1 MFGLKK
7 KKEKE
12 WIEAREEK
20 PGMVEYVKVDSI
32 QAHLVDVLEENR
44 RLKEAMKQRDETHFS
59 DMRKKEKEKKI
70 ALIEADEWKKRAAEK
85 ENEIKKLK
93 KEIDRQDE
101 ELEQLK
107 DMENYLRTE
116 AEMAKTES
124 ERVIKKQSEKE
135 ENLRW
140 LERAVK
146 EYMESDWK
154 KITKTQI
161 IDILKTI
168 VSENEEGKKEQ

>member
-12 WIEAREEK
+12 RIEAREEK
-20 PGMVEYVKVDSI
+20 TGMVEYVRIDSI

-59 DMRKKEKEKKI
+59 DMRKKEKEKEI

-93 KEIDRQDE
+93 KEIDRQDK

-107 DMENYLRTE
+107 NMENHLKTE
-116 AEMAKTES
+116 AEMAKAES
-124 ERVIKKQSEKE
+124 ERVIKRQSEKE

-146 EYMESDWK
+146 KYMENDWK
-154 KITKTQI
+154 KMTKTQI

-168 VSENEEGKKEQ
+168 VSENGEGKKEQ